1 MTITAETIVVGCGG
15 VGSAALYQLARRGV
29 KTVGIDRWEPP
40 HKRGSTH
47 GQTRMIRQ
55 AYFEHPDYVPLLL
68 RSYALWETLEAETK
82 RTLLVKS
89 GVLMAGPQGSQILA
103 GVRRSAEQHK
113 LAVED
118 LTPSEATRRFPALAI
133 PEDFDAA
140 FEPAAGYLFVEACV
154 EAHLARAK
162 HVGCTFRWGERVT
175 SWSATPKS
183 VVVQTD
189 RERYEAESLVIAGG
203 SWSAALLADLGLP
216 LRVLRKHLHWFP
228 TERPEHAAGALPGF
242 FFDLPEGAYYGFPN
256 VAEGEGDSDGVKIA
270 EHSGGEEIADP
281 DHVSREIDEAERSR
295 VIGFARKHLPGLGE
309 PGRHET
315 CLYTMSPDGHF
326 IVDRHPQ
333 HPRVA
338 FAAGLSGHG
347 FKLAPA
353 LGEALADLA
362 VLGRTS
368 LPMGFL
374 RLKRLGR

>member
-1 MTITAETIVVGCGG
+1 MTLKAETIVVGCGG

-29 KTVGIDRWEPP
+29 KAIGIDRWEPP
-40 HKRGSTH
+40 HKQGSTH

-82 RTLLVKS
+82 QSLLVKS
-89 GVLMAGPQGSQILA
+89 GVLMAGPQGSEILA
-103 GVRRSAEQHK
+103 GVRGSAERHK
-113 LAVED
+113 LTVEN
-118 LTPSEATRRFPALAI
+118 LSPSEAMRCYPALAI
-133 PEDFDAA
+133 PEDFEVA
-140 FEPAAGYLFVEACV
+140 FEPAAGYLYVEACV
-154 EAHLARAK
+154 EAHFARAK
-162 HVGCTFRWGERVT
+162 HVGCTFRFGERVV

-203 SWSAALLADLGLP
+203 SWSASLLADLGLP

-228 TERPEHAAGALPGF
+228 TDRGEHAAGALPGY
-242 FFDLPEGAYYGFPN
+242 FFDLPQGAYYGFPS
-256 VAEGEGDSDGVKIA
+256 VGEEGVKLA

-281 DHVSREIDEAERSR
+281 DQVWREIDQAERSR
-295 VIGFARKHLPGLGE
+295 VIAFARQHLPGLGE

-326 IVDRHPQ
+326 IVDRHPH

-353 LGEALADLA
+353 LGEALADYA

-368 LPMGFL
+368 LPTGFL
-374 RLKRLGR
+374 RLKRLRA